1 MSSIQLYIGDKKVD
15 LSENIDILFNWE
27 LTDLNNPLLIKNQG
41 YSKTVVLDGTNNNNA
56 IFGHFWDL
64 ERYQN
69 YGGTTGVNFNP
80 SYRVPFTLYYN
91 SSIYESGYVKLQRVI
106 TKNGVH
112 QYEVGLFGGL
122 GGFFYNLQTDWNTGE
137 KKTLADLKYYANSA
151 STQEVDLSFTIN
163 KETVNSA
170 WNNVRSEGSKYGV
183 INFAPTYAGLPDKNF
198 DADKCLINFS
208 GLSLT
213 QSSGDCRTYN
223 GYALGK
229 LPDKLTMEEVKDYRS
244 YLQTPVIRVK
254 NVIEAICRKENNVGK
269 YDDGYDV
276 VLDPDF
282 FCSTNPYYEKAWMTL
297 NSLTFENNEGVARA
311 IDLGDL
317 PVINSYSNT
326 ETGFNLVYDANTSG
340 ETGSIKGTFK
350 LRVSVPGATANYL
363 HMTFAQR
370 NLFSTL
376 KHFDVI
382 ALQAYMSDSL
392 TSEEN
397 VFTSSKIQWLSET
410 NNITN
415 EYYHYGDYG
424 YELPF
429 YNIELMGFDEYDGRF
444 VKISNGVY
452 EYEKEIEFTVNVPEN
467 ARYLK
472 LRAFAM
478 WASSSGLNV
487 NRNALCDT
495 QDYPGPGYQYNIYDY
510 SSSQLMPYNKD
521 FIFSIYNNSSWG
533 SNKEITKE
541 KLLSTSFSPAEF
553 LINYCKQFGLYI
565 WKDVAEDKIYI
576 QTRNNFFKKDDIKNL
591 EDIIDTSKDVDI
603 NPTYVNTNFVSLTET
618 AVEGESYKDYL
629 DKYGKK
635 FGQKIIDTGYEFNA
649 DTKELVSSP
658 FKNAVQT
665 REKSLYF
672 FQKDDDL
679 NPYVFNGFSYDLYKN
694 GNYEDETITVE
705 VPKKEISSSFL
716 PLYEDKLYY
725 DIMGKPQFED
735 SSHKGLS
742 TEGVFLF
749 FTGYLDIT
757 GKGYYLTDDNSYMA
771 FLNNNPCWLM
781 TNSEYDSDGYQIAKA
796 ITTIPRFSRYYEGN
810 KWMVY
815 SWDYGSPRELY
826 IPDMVNNDDV
836 NIYSLFFKN
845 YYEDLY
851 NINTKVVTCFVNAN
865 NLNVESLKG
874 IYWFKNGLWRL
885 NKIVDFNPAT
895 PETTKVEFIKIQDLD
910 DLTNEDPTTVRWIKI
925 YLDKYQI
932 DQSGGTIVGTVI
944 TSDRYPWNVDSI
956 SIEPTSPAPRG
967 PVYVVTP
974 TGSTASSANFY
985 LSVSEN
991 IRDDR
996 EVTIKVVS
1004 PDPEG
1009 GSNIASGTTAFSQEG
1024 VEYQF
1029 SISPDS
1035 ISGGTLQYAKNVSI
1049 TNPYYYDWSVTSK
1062 PEWITA
1068 NPASIINGQT
1078 GTTGTTACTLTAA
1091 KNTTEVERTGVVVFT
1106 ESTYGHTYNVSV
1118 LQAGYVFSISPDSL
1132 SFNKSGGTATVTITN
1147 PYGYSWIVESK
1158 PSWVSTGT
1166 SNGNLTVTADPNIVF
1181 ERTGTLVIKD
1191 TEFNHTFN
1199 VSITQESGYVFDI
1212 NPTYFHFLCDYE
1224 LEDTL
1229 TITNPNSMAWTITN
1243 IPSWLTVSPTAGTGT
1258 SVSITAAENIGFE
1271 RSGLSISVNET
1282 LCDQH
1287 YLFDAVQDSGY
1298 YFELLPATGL
1308 SFTSGNTSQTMK
1320 VACKAYNWQIISKP
1334 SWITASQTTGFG
1346 ETNITLT
1353 AAENIGYAR
1362 TGVVKVKNL
1371 DYNLEYTMDVAQD
1384 SGYVFEVS
1392 PLSFTFTS
1400 AGTGQQ
1406 LTITNPNGYSWY
1418 IDGQPS
1424 WLHFSQTAGTASA
1437 NVTVSADVNG
1447 FPERTDDFYVY
1458 EETISGSR
1466 KEIDV
1471 TQYEGYTLSYSP
1483 TAFTFNVTS
1492 GSSTITITNPD
1503 NYNLTISSNR
1513 NWISV
1518 NPTALTSSSS
1528 VTVSVTNN
1536 QSSTDDR
1543 TGVITITNNTRSKT
1557 HTLNLRQAGYQF
1569 RVEPTSAETLTFASG
1584 GETTFIMIYDGN
1596 NLNWEVVSYP
1606 SWLTPNVTTGNTTRS
1621 VNFTAP
1627 TNAGRP
1633 ERTGVITVRDKA
1645 FNIDY
1650 TVNVKQLSGYQFS
1663 VSPTSFNFAGTGET
1677 KTFTIT
1683 NPYGYSWQMV
1693 SPCGWLSFNPSTGN
1707 SNATVSVTAA
1717 ANGWDARNCT
1727 FYVEETT
1734 YGGGAQMTASQPS
1747 GYTLSYSPTAF
1758 TFNAISGS
1766 STLTITNPDNYN
1778 LTISSNAN
1786 WLTVSPTATTSA
1798 SQNVTVSAVNNSSS
1812 SDRSGVITITNNSRS
1827 KTHTINVSQAGYQF
1841 RVEPSSLTFASG
1853 GSTEFIMIYDGNNFN
1868 WEVTSYPS
1876 WLTPNVTT
1884 GNTTRSVEFTAA
1896 TNAGRPQRTG
1906 TIKVKDKVFNIE
1918 YTVNVSQNS
1927 GYAFSVSPTSFNF
1940 NSAGTAQQFTITNT
1954 YGYSWQIV
1962 SSCGWLT
1969 FSQTAGTASATVT
1982 VTASPNG
1989 WGSRNCTFYVEE
2001 TTYGGGAEMTASQA
2015 SGYQFSYSPSEFE
2028 FNCKAGSSTLTINN
2042 PFGYSWSITNVP
2054 SWLTVSPSTGVSS
2067 ASVTLTVQGNSSS
2080 NNRWQD
2086 IVLNELSMSHS
2097 YSINVEQYG
2106 NEFEVTPTSLSF
2118 ASGGGSTYMYIY
2130 DADSLGWTIS
2140 NKPNWI
2146 TLSATAGTGTTT
2158 ITVTAQRN
2166 TSGERSG
2173 SLTITE
2179 QTFGGTSSMPLTQS
2193 SGYQFSITPSSFTGL
2208 NRTGGTVTATV
2219 NNPNGYSWELY
2230 SVPSWITPSVS
2241 AGTASTSIT
2250 FTYAANT
2257 YTDTRET
2264 ESMGIAELT
2273 TGNYIELYFEQDGL
2287 LTPSINSITATVH
2300 NNPEPTGNTWTMQNM
2315 NNSYGL
2321 YGTWTSSPSATISGD
2336 LGPGETESQN
2346 TSVPITLTSFNG
2358 AVTGTNDPKTVTF
2371 TNQRSGQSETMTR
2384 QSAGGTYY
2392 YEWSGQ
2398 MMVQYNDNITVNI
2411 S

>member
-1 MSSIQLYIGDKKVD
+1 MIELYIGDKKVD

-137 KKTLADLKYYANSA
+137 KKTLADLTYYYSPS
-151 STQEVDLSFTIN
+151 STAQTGEVDLSFTIN

-170 WNNVRSEGSKYGV
+170 WNSVRSEGSKYGV

-340 ETGSIKGTFK
+340 KTGSIKGTFK
-350 LRVSVPGATANYL
+350 LRLSVPGATANYL
-363 HMTFAQR
+363 HMSFAQR

-478 WASSSGLNV
+478 WASSYGLNV

-495 QDYPGPGYQYNIYDY
+495 QDYPGPGYQYSVYDY

-521 FIFSIYNNSSWG
+521 FIFSIYDNSSWG
-533 SNKEITKE
+533 SNKEVTKE
-541 KLLSTSFSPAEF
+541 ELLSTSFSPAEF

-603 NPTYVNTNFVSLTET
+603 NPTYVDTNFVSLTET

-725 DIMGKPQFED
+725 DVMGKPQFED

-826 IPDMVNNDDV
+826 IPDMVNNDEV

-851 NINTKVVTCFVNAN
+851 NINTKVVTCFVNSN

-944 TSDRYPWNVDSI
+944 TSDRYPWNIDSI

-985 LSVSEN
+985 LSVSPN

-1029 SISPDS
+1029 SISPNS
-1035 ISGGTLQYAKNVSI
+1035 ISGGTIQYTKDINI

-1062 PEWITA
+1062 PEWVTA
-1068 NPASIINGQT
+1068 SPSSIINGQT
-1078 GTTGTTACTLTAA
+1078 GTTGTTACTLTVG

-1106 ESTYGHTYNVSV
+1106 ESTYGHTYSVNV
-1118 LQAGYVFSISPDSL
+1118 LQKGYEFSISPSSL
-1132 SFNKSGGTATVTITN
+1132 SYTKNGGNKTVTINN

-1158 PSWVSTGT
+1158 PDWITTAKTG
-1166 SNGNLTVTADPNIVF
+1166 GNLTVTANPNIVF
-1181 ERTGTLVIKD
+1181 QRTGTLVIKD
-1191 TEFNHTFN
+1191 TDFNKTYS

-1212 NPTYFHFLCDYE
+1212 YPTSFSFDWNYDIQ
-1224 LEDTL
+1224 DTL
-1229 TITNPNSMAWTITN
+1229 TITNPNHMAWTITN

-1258 SVSITAAENIGFE
+1258 SVSLTADVNIGFE
-1271 RSGLSISVNET
+1271 RTYSGITVNET

-1287 YLFDAVQDSGY
+1287 YYFDVQQDSGY
-1298 YFELLPATGL
+1298 YFKLLPTTGL
-1308 SFTSGNTSQTMK
+1308 SFTSGSTTK
-1320 VACKAYNWQIISKP
+1320 VMTIDCRDYNWKIISKP
-1334 SWITASQTTGFG
+1334 SWITTNYTTGYGATQVNVTASSNVGFARSG
-1346 ETNITLT
+1346 EI
-1353 AAENIGYAR
+1353 
-1362 TGVVKVKNL
+1362 VVKNM
-1371 DYNLEYTMDVAQD
+1371 DYNLEYTMNISQE
-1384 SGYVFEVS
+1384 SGYVFNVS
-1392 PLSFTFTS
+1392 PTSFHFTS
-1400 AGTGQQ
+1400 AGTAQQ
-1406 LTITNPNGYSWY
+1406 LTITNPNGYHWQI
-1418 IDGQPS
+1418 IDLPTWITVSPS
-1424 WLHFSQTAGTASA
+1424 TGNSNAT
-1437 NVTVSADVNG
+1437 VTVTAQVNG
-1447 FPERTDDFYVY
+1447 WDARSDIFSVY
-1458 EETISGSR
+1458 EDSIAYTETDINVSQ
-1466 KEIDV
+1466 D
-1471 TQYEGYTLSYSP
+1471 EGYTLSYSP

-1492 GSSTITITNPD
+1492 GSSTITINNPD
-1503 NYNLTISSNR
+1503 NYNLQITSDK
-1513 NWISV
+1513 NWLSFS
-1518 NPTALTSSSS
+1518 PTATTSSGQ
-1528 VTVSVTNN
+1528 VTVNYTDNG
-1536 QSSTDDR
+1536 SSSDDR
-1543 TGVITITNNTRSKT
+1543 TATITINNISRPRS
-1557 HTLNLRQAGYQF
+1557 HTIGVRQAGYLF

-1584 GETTFIMIYDGN
+1584 GETTFIMIFDGN
-1596 NLNWEVVSYP
+1596 NL
-1606 SWLTPNVTTGNTTRS
+1606 
-1621 VNFTAP
+1621 
-1627 TNAGRP
+1627 
-1633 ERTGVITVRDKA
+1633 
-1645 FNIDY
+1645 
-1650 TVNVKQLSGYQFS
+1650 
-1663 VSPTSFNFAGTGET
+1663 
-1677 KTFTIT
+1677 
-1683 NPYGYSWQMV
+1683 
-1693 SPCGWLSFNPSTGN
+1693 
-1707 SNATVSVTAA
+1707 
-1717 ANGWDARNCT
+1717 
-1727 FYVEETT
+1727 
-1734 YGGGAQMTASQPS
+1734 
-1747 GYTLSYSPTAF
+1747 
-1758 TFNAISGS
+1758 
-1766 STLTITNPDNYN
+1766 
-1778 LTISSNAN
+1778 
-1786 WLTVSPTATTSA
+1786 
-1798 SQNVTVSAVNNSSS
+1798 
-1812 SDRSGVITITNNSRS
+1812 
-1827 KTHTINVSQAGYQF
+1827 
-1841 RVEPSSLTFASG
+1841 
-1853 GSTEFIMIYDGNNFN
+1853 N

-1896 TNAGRPQRTG
+1896 SNAGRPERTG
-1906 TIKVKDKVFNIE
+1906 TIVVKDKAFNID
-1918 YTVNVSQNS
+1918 YTVNVKQLS
-1927 GYAFSVSPTSFNF
+1927 GYAFTVSPLSLSFIG
-1940 NSAGTAQQFTITNT
+1940 AGESKTITISNP
-1954 YGYSWQIV
+1954 YGYSWQIFSPNGWV
-1962 SSCGWLT
+1962 SASP
-1969 FSQTAGTASATVT
+1969 SAGTSGATVT
-1982 VTASPNG
+1982 VTAAANPRDARTG
-1989 WGSRNCTFYVEE
+1989 VLYVEE
-2001 TTYGGGAEMTASQA
+2001 TTYGGGAEVTLSQA
-2015 SGYQFSYSPSEFE
+2015 EGDTLTYTPSSFSFNAASGS
-2028 FNCKAGSSTLTINN
+2028 GILTINN
-2042 PFGYSWSITNVP
+2042 PDNYSITVSSPDNWITVTANGNNYTVSVAANTNGGQTTNSRSGSVIITNNTRGKTYTVSVAQDGYEFSISPTAFTFDDIAQTKYLNITNPYHYSWTSSNVP
-2054 SWLTVSPSTGVSS
+2054 SWLT
-2067 ASVTLTVQGNSSS
+2067 LGNSSDTAGTLTRIS
-2080 NNRWQD
+2080 LTTSVNTGPERTKSGVTITDSIGIAHTFNVAQDSGYDFELLPTTGLTLTSAGTAQIMTVSCNGYRW
-2086 IVLNELSMSHS
+2086 
-2097 YSINVEQYG
+2097 
-2106 NEFEVTPTSLSF
+2106 EVTS
-2118 ASGGGSTYMYIY
+2118 
-2130 DADSLGWTIS
+2130 
-2140 NKPNWI
+2140 KPNWVG
-2146 TLSATAGTGTTT
+2146 LSVNSGIGTTQ
-2158 ITVTAQRN
+2158 VYVSAGSN
-2166 TSGERSG
+2166 AGYERSG
-2173 SLTITE
+2173 SIKVKDLDYNLEYTMNVTQSGGYSFSVSPTTFSFAATGGSATMTIT
-2179 QTFGGTSSMPLTQS
+2179 
-2193 SGYQFSITPSSFTGL
+2193 
-2208 NRTGGTVTATV
+2208 
-2219 NNPNGYSWELY
+2219 NPNGYEWEITGLA
-2230 SVPSWITPSVS
+2230 SWIT
-2241 AGTASTSIT
+2241 ASQ
-2250 FTYAANT
+2250 
-2257 YTDTRET
+2257 
-2264 ESMGIAELT
+2264 T
-2273 TGNYIELYFEQDGL
+2273 TGNTSATVTLTAAANSGENSRTDYFDVDENDYGGL
-2287 LTPSINSITATVH
+2287 FECTATQAGQTYLTPRIISITATEQD
-2300 NNPEPTGNTWTMQNM
+2300 NPEPPTPTAATLTIINQMPYDTYGNWI
-2315 NNSYGL
+2315 
-2321 YGTWTSSPSATISGD
+2321 TSGPTISGD
-2336 LGPGETESQN
+2336 IHSGETRTYYWSSSSFPFTITGWGPGTISGGSPMSWYIVN
-2346 TSVPITLTSFNG
+2346 KTHSGSMTITYQSGYYQGTGSMTVYEGDELWLT
-2358 AVTGTNDPKTVTF
+2358 T
-2371 TNQRSGQSETMTR
+2371 
-2384 QSAGGTYY
+2384 
-2392 YEWSGQ
+2392 
-2398 MMVQYNDNITVNI
+2398 
-2411 S
+2411 

>member
-1 MSSIQLYIGDKKVD
+1 MIELYIGDKKVD

-137 KKTLADLKYYANSA
+137 KKTLADLTYYYSPS
-151 STQEVDLSFTIN
+151 STAQTGEVDLSFTIN

-170 WNNVRSEGSKYGV
+170 WNSVRSEGSKYSV

-297 NSLTFENNEGVARA
+297 NSLTFENNEGVART
-311 IDLGDL
+311 IDLGDV
-317 PVINSYSNT
+317 PQVAKYESDR
-326 ETGFNLVYDANTSG
+326 TGVNYVYDIDTSG
-340 ETGSIKGTFK
+340 KTGSLKGTFK
-350 LRVSVPGATANYL
+350 LRVSVSGATANYL
-363 HMTFAQR
+363 HMTFAKR
-370 NLFSTL
+370 NMFSTP
-376 KHFDVI
+376 DYYGVTCI
-382 ALQAYMSDSL
+382 QAYTSDSI
-392 TSEEN
+392 TAEEN

-415 EYYHYGDYG
+415 EYKHYGDYG
-424 YELPF
+424 FNFPF
-429 YNIELMGFDEYDGRF
+429 YNIEAMGFTEYDGRF
-444 VKISNGVY
+444 KKISNGVY
-452 EYEKEIEFTVNVPEN
+452 EYEKEIEFTINIPEN
-467 ARYLK
+467 SRYLK
-472 LRAFAM
+472 LRMFNYALIDVLL
-478 WASSSGLNV
+478 GIDRNV
-487 NRNALCDT
+487 LCDT
-495 QDYPGPGYQYNIYDY
+495 QDYPGPGYQYSVYDY
-510 SSSQLMPYNKD
+510 NQIALLPYNKD
-521 FIFSIYNNSSWG
+521 FILNIYNDSSWG

-603 NPTYVNTNFVSLTET
+603 NPTYVDTNFVSLTET

-635 FGQKIIDTGYEFNA
+635 YGQKIIDTGYEFNA

-705 VPKKEISSSFL
+705 VPKKEITSSFL

-725 DIMGKPQFED
+725 DVMGKPQFED
-735 SSHKGLS
+735 ASHKGLS

-757 GKGYYLTDDNSYMA
+757 GKGYYLTDDSSYMA

-826 IPDMVNNDDV
+826 IPDMVNNDEV

-910 DLTNEDPTTVRWIKI
+910 DLTNEDPTTVRWVKI

-944 TSDRYPWNVDSI
+944 TSDRYPWNIDSI

-985 LSVSEN
+985 LSVSPN

-1035 ISGGTLQYAKNVSI
+1035 ISGGTIQYTKNINI

-1062 PEWITA
+1062 PEWVTA
-1068 NPASIINGQT
+1068 SPSSIINGQT
-1078 GTTGTTACTLTAA
+1078 GTTGTTACTLTVG
-1091 KNTTEVERTGVVVFT
+1091 KNTSEVERTGVVVFT
-1106 ESTYGHTYNVSV
+1106 ESTYGHTYSVNV
-1118 LQAGYVFSISPDSL
+1118 LQKGYEFSISPSSL
-1132 SFNKSGGTATVTITN
+1132 SYTKNGGNKTVTINN

-1158 PSWVSTGT
+1158 PDWITTANTG
-1166 SNGNLTVTADPNIVF
+1166 GNLTVTADPNIVF
-1181 ERTGTLVIKD
+1181 QRTGTLVIKD
-1191 TEFNHTFN
+1191 TDFNKTYS
-1199 VSITQESGYVFDI
+1199 VSISQESGYVFDI
-1212 NPTYFHFLCDYE
+1212 YPTSFSFDWNYDIQ
-1224 LEDTL
+1224 DTL
-1229 TITNPNSMAWTITN
+1229 TITNPNHMAWTITN

-1258 SVSITAAENIGFE
+1258 SVSLTADVNIGFE
-1271 RSGLSISVNET
+1271 RTYSGITVNET

-1287 YLFDAVQDSGY
+1287 YYFDVQQDSGY
-1298 YFELLPATGL
+1298 YFELLPTTGL
-1308 SFTSGNTSQTMK
+1308 SFTSGSTTK
-1320 VACKAYNWQIISKP
+1320 VMTIDCRDYNWKIISKP
-1334 SWITASQTTGFG
+1334 SWITTNYTTGYGATQVNVTASSNVGFARSG
-1346 ETNITLT
+1346 EI
-1353 AAENIGYAR
+1353 
-1362 TGVVKVKNL
+1362 VVKNM
-1371 DYNLEYTMDVAQD
+1371 DYNLEYTMNISQE
-1384 SGYVFEVS
+1384 SGYVFNVS
-1392 PLSFTFTS
+1392 PSSFHFTS
-1400 AGTGQQ
+1400 AGTAQQ
-1406 LTITNPNGYSWY
+1406 LTITNPNGYHWQI
-1418 IDGQPS
+1418 IDLPTWITVSPS
-1424 WLHFSQTAGTASA
+1424 TGNSNAT
-1437 NVTVSADVNG
+1437 VTVTAQVNG
-1447 FPERTDDFYVY
+1447 WDARSDIFSVY
-1458 EETISGSR
+1458 EDSVAYTETDINVSQ
-1466 KEIDV
+1466 D
-1471 TQYEGYTLSYSP
+1471 EGYTLSYSP

-1492 GSSTITITNPD
+1492 GSSTITINNPD
-1503 NYNLTISSNR
+1503 NYNLQITSDK
-1513 NWISV
+1513 NWLSLS
-1518 NPTALTSSSS
+1518 PTATTSSGQ
-1528 VTVSVTNN
+1528 VTVNYTDNG
-1536 QSSTDDR
+1536 STSDDR
-1543 TGVITITNNTRSKT
+1543 TATITINNSSRSRS
-1557 HTLNLRQAGYQF
+1557 HTIGVRQAGYLF
-1569 RVEPTSAETLTFASG
+1569 SVEPSSLTFASG

-1596 NLNWEVVSYP
+1596 NIEWEITSYP
-1606 SWLTPNVTTGNTTRS
+1606 SWLTPNVTTGSATRS
-1621 VNFTAP
+1621 VDFTAAS
-1627 TNAGRP
+1627 NAGRP
-1633 ERTGVITVRDKA
+1633 ERTGTIVVKDKA

-1650 TVNVKQLSGYQFS
+1650 TVNVTQLSGYAFS
-1663 VSPTSFNFAGTGET
+1663 VSPSSFSFAGTGGT
-1677 KTFTIT
+1677 ATLTIT
-1683 NPYGYSWQMV
+1683 NHYGYSWSIF
-1693 SPCGWLSFNPSTGN
+1693 SPTGWISASPSTGN
-1707 SNATVSVTAA
+1707 SNATVTLTAA
-1717 ANGWDARNCT
+1717 ANGWDART
-1727 FYVEETT
+1727 GVLYVEEAT
-1734 YGGGAQMTASQPS
+1734 YGGGAEVSLSQGS
-1747 GYTLSYSPTAF
+1747 GYTLSYSPTSF
-1758 TFNAISGS
+1758 NFNAGSGS
-1766 STLTITNPDNYN
+1766 STLTITNPDRYN
-1778 LTISSNAN
+1778 LSISSNQS
-1786 WLTVSPTATTSA
+1786 WLTVSPTATTSV
-1798 SQNVTVSAVNNSSS
+1798 SQNVTVSCTSNSS
-1812 SDRSGVITITNNSRS
+1812 SDRSATITITNNSRS
-1827 KTHTINVSQAGYQF
+1827 TTHTINASQAGYQF

-1853 GSTEFIMIYDGNNFN
+1853 GSTEFIMIYNGNNFE

-1884 GNTTRSVEFTAA
+1884 GNTTRSVEFTAP
-1896 TNAGRPQRTG
+1896 TNAGRPERTG
-1906 TIKVKDKVFNIE
+1906 TITVKDKVFNID
-1918 YTVNVSQNS
+1918 YSVSVTQNS
-1927 GYAFSVSPTSFNF
+1927 GYAFSVSPTSASFN
-1940 NSAGTAQQFTITNT
+1940 ATGGTATITITNP
-1954 YGYSWQIV
+1954 YGYSWNITNYLGWV
-1962 SSCGWLT
+1962 SASPTTGN
-1969 FSQTAGTASATVT
+1969 SSATVT
-1982 VTASPNG
+1982 LTATANTSEYG
-1989 WGSRNCTFYVEE
+1989 RSGSVYVEE
-2001 TTYGGGAEMTASQA
+2001 TTVGGGAEITVSQA
-2015 SGYQFSYSPSEFE
+2015 GQ
-2028 FNCKAGSSTLTINN
+2028 
-2042 PFGYSWSITNVP
+2042 
-2054 SWLTVSPSTGVSS
+2054 
-2067 ASVTLTVQGNSSS
+2067 
-2080 NNRWQD
+2080 
-2086 IVLNELSMSHS
+2086 
-2097 YSINVEQYG
+2097 
-2106 NEFEVTPTSLSF
+2106 
-2118 ASGGGSTYMYIY
+2118 TY
-2130 DADSLGWTIS
+2130 
-2140 NKPNWI
+2140 
-2146 TLSATAGTGTTT
+2146 
-2158 ITVTAQRN
+2158 
-2166 TSGERSG
+2166 
-2173 SLTITE
+2173 
-2179 QTFGGTSSMPLTQS
+2179 
-2193 SGYQFSITPSSFTGL
+2193 
-2208 NRTGGTVTATV
+2208 
-2219 NNPNGYSWELY
+2219 
-2230 SVPSWITPSVS
+2230 
-2241 AGTASTSIT
+2241 
-2250 FTYAANT
+2250 
-2257 YTDTRET
+2257 
-2264 ESMGIAELT
+2264 
-2273 TGNYIELYFEQDGL
+2273 
-2287 LTPSINSITATVH
+2287 LTPRIISITATEQD
-2300 NNPEPTGNTWTMQNM
+2300 NPEPPTPTAATLTIINQMPYDTYGNWI
-2315 NNSYGL
+2315 
-2321 YGTWTSSPSATISGD
+2321 TSGPTISGD
-2336 LGPGETESQN
+2336 IHSGETRTYYWSSSSFPFTITGWGPGTISGGSPMSWYIVN
-2346 TSVPITLTSFNG
+2346 KTHSGSMTITYQGGYYQGTGSMTVYEGDELWLT
-2358 AVTGTNDPKTVTF
+2358 T
-2371 TNQRSGQSETMTR
+2371 
-2384 QSAGGTYY
+2384 
-2392 YEWSGQ
+2392 
-2398 MMVQYNDNITVNI
+2398 
-2411 S
+2411 